1 MIDFSCRCYH
11 KDQTPIVKDLYIQDY
26 AEALLADY
34 RPELLKTPGKVDAFH
49 FLENYLGVTVEFQD
63 IFYPEGKVPVAGA
76 TIFNDEAIMVFD
88 CSGMKVSSIDIPAG
102 TVLIDNATMKSE
114 SFALFTALHEGGH
127 YCMHQGVYKLDPDQ
141 ISLFESEG
149 HHFMETVQTSPPH
162 REDNRCKAIS
172 ELIEAVAKE

>member
-11 KDQTPIVKDLYIQDY
+11 KDRTPIVKDLYIQDY

-63 IFYPEGKVPVAGA
+63 IFYPEGKIPVAGA

-88 CSGMKVSSIDIPAG
+88 RSGMKVSSIDVPAG
-102 TVLIDNATMKSE
+102 TVLIAALQISQP
-114 SFALFTALHEGGH
+114 FALFGKG
-127 YCMHQGVYKLDPDQ
+127 C
-141 ISLFESEG
+141 
-149 HHFMETVQTSPPH
+149 
-162 REDNRCKAIS
+162 
-172 ELIEAVAKE
+172 

>member
-11 KDQTPIVKDLYIQDY
+11 KDRTPIVKDLYIQDY

-34 RPELLKTPGKVDAFH
+34 RPGLLKTPGKIDAFH

-88 CSGMKVSSIDIPAG
+88 RSGMKVSSIDVPAG
-102 TVLIDNATMKSE
+102 TVLIDTVNHARVDNDCTITFVFRDGTEVK
-114 SFALFTALHEGGH
+114 AKIKN
-127 YCMHQGVYKLDPDQ
+127 GVRQYRKRANK
-141 ISLFESEG
+141 
-149 HHFMETVQTSPPH
+149 ETSN
-162 REDNRCKAIS
+162 E
-172 ELIEAVAKE
+172 

>member
-11 KDQTPIVKDLYIQDY
+11 KDRTPIVKDLYIQEY
-26 AEALLADY
+26 AEAIVRDY
-34 RPELLKTPGKVDAFH
+34 RPELLVTPGKIDAFH
-49 FLENYLGVTVEFQD
+49 FLESYLGVTVEFQD
-63 IFYPEGKVPVAGA
+63 IFYPEGNVPVAGA

-88 CSGMKVSSIDIPAG
+88 RSGMKVSSIDIPAG